1 MMYLTPSLMCAD
13 WRNIGAVVA
22 ELEQSGVDG
31 FHVDVMDGVFVDNF
45 ALGMQDVVALK
56 QLTQKP
62 LDIHLMLQNPQKY
75 VAQFAEAGA
84 DIIYVH
90 PESSHYIIQTLQQIR
105 MLGVKAGVAIN
116 PETPVASVQ
125 DYLEYA
131 DLVMVM
137 TVTPGFS
144 GGAYLDFTEQKVAQ
158 LAKLKAERGLEFEIF
173 VDGALSEER
182 VQRLHGLGASGFVLG
197 TSSLFG
203 KLEKYTEIIS
213 RMKTNV

>member
-13 WRNIGAVVA
+13 WCNIGAVVA

-31 FHVDVMDGVFVDNF
+31 FHVDIMDGVFVDNF
-45 ALGMQDVVALK
+45 ALGMQDIMALK

-75 VAQFAEAGA
+75 IAQFAEAGA

-90 PESSHYIIQTLQQIR
+90 PESSHYIIRTLQQIR
-105 MLGVKAGVAIN
+105 TFGVKSGIAIN
-116 PETPVASVQ
+116 PETTVSEIV

-144 GGAYLDFTEQKVAQ
+144 GGTYLDFTERKVAQ
-158 LAKLKAERGLEFEIF
+158 LTKHKAELGLTLEIF

-182 VQRLHGLGASGFVLG
+182 VQRLHDFGASGFVLG
-197 TSSLFG
+197 TSALFG
-203 KLEKYTEIIS
+203 KSESYLEIIT
-213 RMKTNV
+213 RMKANG